1 MRILIVEDEIKIRT
15 GMARLISAHT
25 SHTIIGEAKN
35 GKEGLEMAMR
45 LHPELIISD
54 IRMPEM
60 DGLEMMEALDR
71 EGISCHRVVLSG
83 YSEFEYARKAMRYGV
98 EDYLLKPLA
107 AEDVTSLLDKIQEKI
122 REEEEKT
129 ARTAEGLLRE
139 LLLGGKRDKEEV
151 CRQLE
156 KQGGFQEGKPCFL
169 VAGYTGSTKTRY
181 EACIEKRWEDF
192 RKKNP
197 AYGMCSTILESSQEM
212 FCLFQGGSSAEELM
226 AKMQRR
232 LYLDAEREDQP
243 VWIFAQVQKLQE
255 LSGLAADCRSAYPW
269 GMLAGYRKLL
279 TLEEIQKMEEKPYEY
294 PKALE
299 GEIQTAV
306 CNGSGGRLRQE
317 GEAFKSYM
325 KEMKCSPN
333 SMRHGYIKMLNFI
346 SGICSE
352 VNPEM
357 YKKIRNLDLTRQ
369 AAEAVTLGE
378 LEHSFD
384 QVIQAIVSFTDRKED
399 IRNYTIK
406 RALGYIREHYK
417 ENLSLE
423 ILADYLEITPEYLST
438 LFNKE
443 VGINFTTFV
452 KRFRISHAKRLLKG
466 TDKKIYEIS
475 QEVGYNDPKY
485 FNRVFKEEIGV
496 SPGDYRQLG

>member
-226 AKMQRR
+226 AK
-232 LYLDAEREDQP
+232 
-243 VWIFAQVQKLQE
+243 IHT
-255 LSGLAADCRSAYPW
+255 G
-269 GMLAGYRKLL
+269 
-279 TLEEIQKMEEKPYEY
+279 
-294 PKALE
+294 
-299 GEIQTAV
+299 
-306 CNGSGGRLRQE
+306 
-317 GEAFKSYM
+317 
-325 KEMKCSPN
+325 
-333 SMRHGYIKMLNFI
+333 
-346 SGICSE
+346 
-352 VNPEM
+352 
-357 YKKIRNLDLTRQ
+357 
-369 AAEAVTLGE
+369 
-378 LEHSFD
+378 
-384 QVIQAIVSFTDRKED
+384 
-399 IRNYTIK
+399 
-406 RALGYIREHYK
+406 
-417 ENLSLE
+417 
-423 ILADYLEITPEYLST
+423 
-438 LFNKE
+438 
-443 VGINFTTFV
+443 
-452 KRFRISHAKRLLKG
+452 
-466 TDKKIYEIS
+466 
-475 QEVGYNDPKY
+475 
-485 FNRVFKEEIGV
+485 
-496 SPGDYRQLG
+496 